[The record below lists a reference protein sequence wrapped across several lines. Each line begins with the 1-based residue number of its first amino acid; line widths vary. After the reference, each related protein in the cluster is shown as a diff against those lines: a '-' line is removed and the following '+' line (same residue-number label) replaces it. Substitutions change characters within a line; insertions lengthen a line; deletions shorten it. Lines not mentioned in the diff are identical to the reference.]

1 MTETNVGR
9 PPGHDSPANRPN
21 ALITT
26 AVAPAERHTTAMTV
40 PRDGD
45 YAADL
50 RVLMDERHEAW
61 QAGVLEGFAFGWTQ
75 GLSAGLE
82 RGAA

>member
-1 MTETNVGR
+1 MSQENVRGR
-9 PPGHDSPANRPN
+9 PEGQPRHAEPASP
-21 ALITT
+21 TT
-26 AVAPAERHTTAMTV
+26 AAAPAEERTSSVTV

-50 RVLMDERHEAW
+50 RVLMDDRHEAW
-61 QAGVLEGFAFGWTQ
+61 QAGVLEGFAFGWAQ